1 MGVNPW
7 QMEQDVLE
15 PRSGFNFKR
24 RVHKL
29 KIMAKGNLLIVDDNK
44 SILSALEI
52 LLSPEFQTVTTL
64 SDPNQIPS
72 ELRKRDYNLVVL
84 DMNFNAGIN
93 TGNEGIY
100 WLGRIKETNPETS
113 VVMITAYGDVE
124 LTVKALKAGAT
135 DFVLKPWDNAKL
147 MATLK
152 SALQLNL
159 SKMEV
164 SQLKEKE
171 KGLKNEINREQK
183 FIVGSSPQLM
193 HVLNLVRKVAKTDA
207 NVLITGENGTGKE
220 LIAQEIHRLS
230 NRSNEILVSV
240 DMGAVTETLF
250 ESELFG
256 HVKGAFTDARESR
269 PGKFEVADKG
279 SLFLDEIGN
288 LSFHLQAKLLAAI
301 QNRQISRIGSNQT
314 VPVDIR
320 LICATN
326 KNLESMVRDGL
337 FREDLLYRIN
347 TIQIEVPPLRERGKD
362 VLVLADFF
370 LQKYASKYNKPGLKI
385 NQQAQE
391 KLLKYSW
398 PGNIRELQ
406 HTVEKAVILSENNI
420 LKPEDFFMRPV
431 SSVQNHATETTLEE
445 MEKRM
450 INRAIEKN
458 NGNLSAAAEQ
468 LGITRQTLYNKMK
481 RFGQ

>member
-1 MGVNPW
+1 MILILKPCT
-7 QMEQDVLE
+7 
-15 PRSGFNFKR
+15 FNQK
-24 RVHKL
+24 
-29 KIMAKGNLLIVDDNK
+29 MAKGNVLIVDDNK
-44 SILSALEI
+44 SILSAMEI
-52 LLSPEFQTVTTL
+52 LLSSEFQTVTTL
-64 SDPNQIPS
+64 SDPSQIPT
-72 ELRKRDYNLVVL
+72 ELRKNDYNLVVL

-93 TGNEGIY
+93 NGNEGIY
-100 WLGRIKETNPETS
+100 WLGRIRETNPEIS

-124 LTVKALKAGAT
+124 LTVKALKGGAI

-147 MATLK
+147 LATLK

-159 SKMEV
+159 SKKEV

-193 HVLNLVRKVAKTDA
+193 QVLNLVRKVAKTDA

-230 NRSNEILVSV
+230 KRAEEVLVSV
-240 DMGAVTETLF
+240 DMGAITETLF

-256 HVKGAFTDARESR
+256 HVKGAFTDARENR
-269 PGKFEVADKG
+269 PGKFEIANKG

-314 VPVDIR
+314 VLIDIR

-326 KNLESMVRDGL
+326 KNLESMVQDGL

-347 TIQIEVPPLRERGKD
+347 TIQIEVPPLRERGND
-362 VLVLADFF
+362 ILVLADFF
-370 LQKYASKYNKPGLKI
+370 LKKYTSKYNKPNLKI
-385 NQQAQE
+385 NQQAQD
-391 KLLKYSW
+391 KLLKYAW

-406 HTVEKAVILSENNI
+406 HTIEKAVILSDSNV
-420 LKPEDFFMRPV
+420 LKSEDFFMRPIT
-431 SSVQNHATETTLEE
+431 SGKNNISEMTLEE

-450 INRAIEKN
+450 IDLAIEKN
-458 NGNLSAAAEQ
+458 AGNLSAAADQ
-468 LGITRQTLYNKMK
+468 LGVTRQTLYNKIK
-481 RFGQ
+481 KSGQ

>member
-1 MGVNPW
+1 
-7 QMEQDVLE
+7 
-15 PRSGFNFKR
+15 
-24 RVHKL
+24 
-29 KIMAKGNLLIVDDNK
+29 MAKGNILIVDDNK

-52 LLSPEFQTVTTL
+52 LLAPEFQTVTTL
-64 SDPNQIPS
+64 SDPNQIPT
-72 ELRKRDYNLVVL
+72 ELRKKEYNLVIL

-100 WLGRIKETNPETS
+100 WLSRIKETNPEIS

-124 LTVKALKAGAT
+124 LTVKALKTGAT
-135 DFVLKPWDNAKL
+135 DFVLKPWDNAKM

-159 SKMEV
+159 SKKEV

-171 KGLKNEINREQK
+171 KGLKSEINREQK
-183 FIVGSSPQLM
+183 YIVGSSPQLM
-193 HVLNLVRKVAKTDA
+193 NVLNLVRKVAKTDA

-230 NRSNEILVSV
+230 KRAEEVLVSV
-240 DMGAVTETLF
+240 DMGAITETLF

-256 HVKGAFTDARESR
+256 HVKGAFTDARENR

-326 KNLESMVRDGL
+326 KNLESMVHEGL

-347 TIQIEVPPLRERGKD
+347 TIQVEVPPLRERGND

-370 LQKYASKYNKPGLKI
+370 LKKYSSKYNKPNLKI
-385 NQQAQE
+385 NQQAQD
-391 KLLKYSW
+391 KLLKYAW

-406 HTVEKAVILSENNI
+406 HTVV
-420 LKPEDFFMRPV
+420 LKPEDFFMRPILSGKNV
-431 SSVQNHATETTLEE
+431 STEITLEE

-450 INRAIEKN
+450 INLAIEKN
-458 NGNLSAAAEQ
+458 GGNLSAAADQ
-468 LGITRQTLYNKMK
+468 LGITRQTLYNKIK
-481 RFGQ
+481 KFG

>member
-1 MGVNPW
+1 
-7 QMEQDVLE
+7 
-15 PRSGFNFKR
+15 
-24 RVHKL
+24 
-29 KIMAKGNLLIVDDNK
+29 MAKGNILIVDDST

-52 LLSPEFQTVTTL
+52 LLLPEFQTVTTL
-64 SDPNQIPS
+64 TNPNQIPS
-72 ELRKRDYNLVVL
+72 EMRKHNYNLVVL

-100 WLGRIKETNPETS
+100 WLGRIRESHPETS

-147 MATLK
+147 LATLK

-159 SKMEV
+159 SKVEV
-164 SQLKEKE
+164 TLLKEKE
-171 KGLKNEINREQK
+171 KGLKSEINRDQK
-183 FIVGSSPQLM
+183 YIVGSSPQLM
-193 HVLNLVRKVAKTDA
+193 HVINLVRKVAKTDA

-230 NRSNEILVSV
+230 NRAQEVLVSV

-256 HVKGAFTDARESR
+256 HAKGAFTDARESR

-314 VPVDIR
+314 IPVDIR

-326 KNLESMVRDGL
+326 KNLENMVHEGL

-347 TIQIEVPPLRERGKD
+347 TIQIEVPPLRDRGND
-362 VLVLADFF
+362 ILVLADFF
-370 LQKYASKYNKPGLKI
+370 LKKYASKYNKTGLKI
-385 NQQAQE
+385 NLQAQE
-391 KLLKYSW
+391 KLLKYNW

-406 HTVEKAVILSENNI
+406 HTVEKAVILSDNNI
-420 LKPEDFFMRPV
+420 LKSEDFFMKPV
-431 SSVQNHATETTLEE
+431 STVRDLPAEITLEE

-450 INRAIEKN
+450 ISQIVRKN
-458 NGNLSAAAEQ
+458 QGNLSAAAEQ

-481 RFGQ
+481 RYGQ

>member
-1 MGVNPW
+1 MG
-7 QMEQDVLE
+7 
-15 PRSGFNFKR
+15 
-24 RVHKL
+24 
-29 KIMAKGNLLIVDDNK
+29 KGNVLIVDDNK

-52 LLSPEFQTVTTL
+52 LLTSEFQSVTSL
-64 SDPNQIPS
+64 SDPNQIPT
-72 ELRKRDYNLVVL
+72 ELRKNDFNLVVL
-84 DMNFNAGIN
+84 DMNFKAGIN

-100 WLGRIKETNPETS
+100 WLGRIRETNPEIS

-147 MATLK
+147 LATLK

-159 SKMEV
+159 SKKEV
-164 SQLKEKE
+164 VQLKEKE
-171 KGLKNEINREQK
+171 KGLKSEINREQK

-193 HVLNLVRKVAKTDA
+193 QVMNLVRKVAKTDA
-207 NVLITGENGTGKE
+207 NLLITGENGTGKE

-230 NRSNEILVSV
+230 NRADEILVSI
-240 DMGAVTETLF
+240 DMGAITETLF

-256 HVKGAFTDARESR
+256 HVKGAFTDARENR
-269 PGKFEVADKG
+269 QGKFEVADKG

-288 LSFHLQAKLLAAI
+288 LSFHLQAKILAAI
-301 QNRQISRIGSNQT
+301 QNRQVSRIGSNQT

-326 KNLESMVRDGL
+326 KNLEHMVQEGL

-347 TIQIEVPPLRERGKD
+347 TIQIEVPPLRNRGND
-362 VLVLADFF
+362 VLVLAEFF
-370 LQKYASKYNKPGLKI
+370 LKKYSSKYNKPSLKI
-385 NQQAQE
+385 NQQAQD

-406 HTVEKAVILSENNI
+406 HTIEKAVILSESNL
-420 LKPEDFFMRPV
+420 LKPEDFFMRPQQ
-431 SSVQNHATETTLEE
+431 SGKNMTSESTLEE
-445 MEKRM
+445 MEKLM
-450 INRAIEKN
+450 INKAIDKN
-458 NGNLSAAAEQ
+458 NGNLSAAADQ

-481 RFGQ
+481 KSAQ

>member
-1 MGVNPW
+1 
-7 QMEQDVLE
+7 
-15 PRSGFNFKR
+15 
-24 RVHKL
+24 
-29 KIMAKGNLLIVDDNK
+29 MAKGNILIVDDNK
-44 SILSALEI
+44 NILSALEI
-52 LLSPEFQTVTTL
+52 LLMPEFQTVTTL
-64 SDPNQIPS
+64 SDPNQIPT
-72 ELRKRDYNLVVL
+72 ELRKSDYNLAVL
-84 DMNFNAGIN
+84 DMNFKAGIN

-100 WLGRIKETNPETS
+100 WLGRIKETNPEIS

-159 SKMEV
+159 SKKEV

-183 FIVGSSPQLM
+183 FIVGSSTQLM
-193 HVLNLVRKVAKTDA
+193 QVLNLVRKVAKTDA
-207 NVLITGENGTGKE
+207 NILITGENGSGKE

-230 NRSNEILVSV
+230 PRSQEVLVSV
-240 DMGAVTETLF
+240 DMGAITETLF

-256 HVKGAFTDARESR
+256 HVKGAFTDARENR

-314 VPVDIR
+314 IPVDIR

-326 KNLESMVRDGL
+326 KNLEQMVHEGL

-347 TIQIEVPPLRERGKD
+347 TIQIEVPPLRERGND

-370 LQKYASKYNKPGLKI
+370 LKKYTSKYNKPNLKI
-385 NQQAQE
+385 NQQAQD
-391 KLLKYSW
+391 KLLKYNW

-406 HTVEKAVILSENNI
+406 HTIEKAVILSENNV
-420 LKPEDFFMRPV
+420 LKPEDFFMRP
-431 SSVQNHATETTLEE
+431 SASGKNITPEMTLEE
-445 MEKRM
+445 MERRM
-450 INRAIEKN
+450 INMAIEKN
-458 NGNLSAAAEQ
+458 NGNLSAAADQ

-481 RFGQ
+481 KS

>member
-1 MGVNPW
+1 MLIL
-7 QMEQDVLE
+7 DLATC
-15 PRSGFNFKR
+15 NFKE
-24 RVHKL
+24 K
-29 KIMAKGNLLIVDDNK
+29 MAKGNILIVDDNK

-52 LLSPEFQTVTTL
+52 LLTPEFQTVTTL
-64 SDPNQIPS
+64 SDPSQIPT
-72 ELRKRDYNLVVL
+72 ELRKKDYNLVIL
-84 DMNFNAGIN
+84 DMNFKAGIN

-100 WLGRIKETNPETS
+100 WLGRIKESNPEIS
-113 VVMITAYGDVE
+113 VVMITAYGDIE
-124 LTVKALKAGAT
+124 LTVKALKMGAT
-135 DFVLKPWDNAKL
+135 DFFLKPWDNNKL
-147 MATLK
+147 LATLK
-152 SALQLNL
+152 SALQLNW
-159 SKMEV
+159 SKKEV
-164 SQLKEKE
+164 TQLKEKE
-171 KGLKNEINREQK
+171 KGLKTELNREQK
-183 FIVGSSPQLM
+183 FIIGSSPQLM
-193 HVLNLVRKVAKTDA
+193 QVLNMVRKVAKTNA

-220 LIAQEIHRLS
+220 LIAHEIHRLS
-230 NRSNEILVSV
+230 ERSNEVLVSV
-240 DMGAVTETLF
+240 DMGAITETLF

-256 HVKGAFTDARESR
+256 HVKGAFTDARENR

-314 VPVDIR
+314 IPVDIR

-326 KNLESMVRDGL
+326 KNLENMVREGL

-347 TIQIEVPPLRERGKD
+347 TIQIEVPPLRDRGND

-370 LQKYASKYNKPGLKI
+370 LKKYSSKYNKPSLKI

-391 KLLKYSW
+391 KLLKYTW

-406 HTVEKAVILSENNI
+406 HTIEKAVILSEGNV
-420 LKPEDFFMRPV
+420 LKAEDFFMRPV
-431 SSVQNHATETTLEE
+431 VSGRVSETELTLEE

-450 INRAIEKN
+450 INQAIEKN

-468 LGITRQTLYNKMK
+468 LGITRQTLYNKIK
-481 RFGQ
+481 KTGQ

>member
-1 MGVNPW
+1 
-7 QMEQDVLE
+7 
-15 PRSGFNFKR
+15 
-24 RVHKL
+24 
-29 KIMAKGNLLIVDDNK
+29 MAKGNILIVDDNK

-52 LLSPEFQTVTTL
+52 LLTSEFQTVTTL
-64 SDPNQIPS
+64 SDPNQIPT
-72 ELRKRDYNLVVL
+72 ELRKKDYNLVVL

-100 WLGRIKETNPETS
+100 WLGRIKESHPEIS

-124 LTVKALKAGAT
+124 LTVKALKMGAT
-135 DFVLKPWDNAKL
+135 DFFLKPWDNNKL
-147 MATLK
+147 LATLK
-152 SALQLNL
+152 SALQLNW
-159 SKMEV
+159 SKKEV
-164 SQLKEKE
+164 NQLKEKE
-171 KGLKNEINREQK
+171 KGLKTEINRDQK

-193 HVLNLVRKVAKTDA
+193 QVLNLVRKVAKTDA

-220 LIAQEIHRLS
+220 LIAHEIHRLS
-230 NRSNEILVSV
+230 NRSAEVMVSV
-240 DMGAVTETLF
+240 DMGAITETLF

-256 HVKGAFTDARESR
+256 HVKGAFTDARENR

-326 KNLESMVRDGL
+326 KNLESMVHEGL

-347 TIQIEVPPLRERGKD
+347 TIQIEVPPLRNRGND
-362 VLVLADFF
+362 VLVLTDFF
-370 LQKYASKYNKPGLKI
+370 LKKYSSKYNKPNLKI
-385 NQQAQE
+385 NQQAQD
-391 KLLKYSW
+391 KLLKYTW

-406 HTVEKAVILSENNI
+406 HTIEKAVILSEGSV
-420 LKPEDFFMRPV
+420 LKAEDFFMRPV
-431 SSVQNHATETTLEE
+431 VSGRAGETELTLEE

-450 INRAIEKN
+450 ISQAIEKN

-468 LGITRQTLYNKMK
+468 LGITRQTLYNKIK
-481 RFGQ
+481 KLGQ